1 LPPSRGPPRSA
12 GRPDIPAAPVSELAA
27 LAAALAVTGVIAG
40 LLAGIFGIGG
50 GGIIVPVLYQ
60 ALVVLGFPSSVT
72 MHVSVGSALAFIIP
86 TSIRSYQAHKAR
98 GAVDMA
104 ILKSWVIAVPAGV
117 IAASFV
123 AALVSG
129 AGMRAIFAG
138 VSALIGVR
146 LLFNRESWR
155 LSGDVPGGA
164 VRWLVGFVIGLLSA
178 LMGVGGGVMANTF
191 MTVYG
196 RPIHQAVATASG
208 VGVLIAIP
216 GTLGYVAAGWD
227 APGLPPFSLGYVNLL
242 AVAIVMPLSY
252 VMAPLGVRVA
262 HALSKRQLEASFGVF
277 LLVMAARFAWSLL

>member
-1 LPPSRGPPRSA
+1 
-12 GRPDIPAAPVSELAA
+12 
-27 LAAALAVTGVIAG
+27 LAVTGVIAG
-40 LLAGIFGIGG
+40 LLAGVFGIGG

-98 GAVDMA
+98 GAVDMEM
-104 ILKSWVIAVPAGV
+104 LKSWVIVMPLGV
-117 IAASFV
+117 IAASSV

-129 AGMRAIFAG
+129 AGMRAIFAF
-138 VSALIGVR
+138 VSLLIGVR

-155 LSGDVPGGA
+155 LPGDVPRGPA
-164 VRWLVGFVIGLLSA
+164 RWLAGFVIGLLSA

-191 MTVYG
+191 LTVYG
-196 RPIHQAVATASG
+196 RSIHQAVATASG

-216 GTLGYVAAGWD
+216 GTLGYVAAGWG

-262 HALSKRQLEASFGVF
+262 HALSKRQLEVSFGIFV
-277 LLVMAARFAWSLL
+277 LAMAARFAWSLL